1 MGLSEDSY
9 FIFHNPRIVRRRL
22 SAGVEQALHA
32 RSENSKEL
40 ESERKIRCF
49 PRGVHLPEE
58 KEGICKYFLL
68 NPWHRLIIH
77 TISSY
82 SKLIEINRY

>member
-22 SAGVEQALHA
+22 CPPVYLKHA
-32 RSENSKEL
+32 RSGESSKEL

-58 KEGICKYFLL
+58 RREGICKYFLL
-68 NPWHRLIIH
+68 NPSAASHSHDII
-77 TISSY
+77 
-82 SKLIEINRY
+82 LF